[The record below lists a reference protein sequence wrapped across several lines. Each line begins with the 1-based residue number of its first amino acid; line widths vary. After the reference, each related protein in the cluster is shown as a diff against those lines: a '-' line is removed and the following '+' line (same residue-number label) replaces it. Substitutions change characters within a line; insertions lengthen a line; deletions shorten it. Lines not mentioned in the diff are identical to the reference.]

1 MTPPTPQTESQPAS
15 RFRKIVTGG
24 SRNSTPGI
32 SRRNF
37 LKTSA
42 AAASG
47 PLVAGLAV
55 ERAVFAAG
63 DTTKIATCPAPVGE
77 SMSADYRVTVGGK
90 PVPVYTAR
98 VSAIPLNHIW
108 PGFPCIRCERPI
120 EQTEIASFACWDMS
134 GPAEV
139 EVVSNRPVRT
149 VAIRPAAR
157 GIKPVVEGNRVSF
170 TMPGPGYLTV
180 EVNGFARALHLFAS
194 PLESDP
200 PKPDAPGVRYFGPG
214 IHRPGVMHLRSG
226 ETLYIAAGAVVH
238 GAVLADDAS
247 DVKILGRG
255 ILDVSTL
262 KRGQTPGAISLAGCR
277 NARIEGIVIRDVNR
291 WAVVPAACRGVVI
304 SGLKL
309 IGFWRYNADGINV
322 VNSQDVVI
330 EKCFIRSFDD
340 SITIKGVDRKHHRFT
355 ELGRGHAL
363 DELPVRNVKVSR
375 CVIWNDWGT
384 ALNFGA
390 ESSAPEITDVVC
402 EDCDIIRTAS
412 AAIGFHIAGFADVH
426 NIRFERIRL
435 ETHDDAPWPVV
446 QKSRDEKYQPKRGFC
461 PCLLSMVIEKS
472 YWGFT
477 DKETRGKIR
486 DIVLKD
492 VFVTGGPSPKSVL
505 RGYDD
510 EHCVENV
517 TIENLRINGALIP
530 DPATGGFTIG
540 AHVKNV
546 KFR

>member
-1 MTPPTPQTESQPAS
+1 
-15 RFRKIVTGG
+15 
-24 SRNSTPGI
+24 
-32 SRRNF
+32 
-37 LKTSA
+37 
-42 AAASG
+42 
-47 PLVAGLAV
+47 
-55 ERAVFAAG
+55 
-63 DTTKIATCPAPVGE
+63 
-77 SMSADYRVTVGGK
+77 MSADYRVTVGGK

-108 PGFPCIRCERPI
+108 PGFPNTRCERPI
-120 EQTEIASFACWDMS
+120 EQTEIASFAYWDMS

-139 EVVSNRPVRT
+139 EVVSNRPVHT

-157 GIKPVVEGNRVSF
+157 GIKPVVKGNRISF

-194 PLESDP
+194 PLEADP
-200 PKPDAPGVRYFGPG
+200 PRPDAPGTRYFGPG

-247 DVKILGRG
+247 DIRILGRG

-277 NARIEGIVIRDVNR
+277 NVRIEGIIIRDVNR

-330 EKCFIRSFDD
+330 ENCFIRSFDD
-340 SITIKGVDRKHHRFT
+340 SITMKGIDRKHHRFT
-355 ELGRGHAL
+355 ELGRGLAL

-375 CVIWNDWGT
+375 CVIWNDWGI
-384 ALNFGA
+384 AFKFGS
-390 ESSAPEITDVVC
+390 ESSAPEMTDVVFD
-402 EDCDIIRTAS
+402 DCDIIRTAGAAFGFSICGS
-412 AAIGFHIAGFADVH
+412 ALVH
-426 NIRFERIRL
+426 KVRFERIRL
-435 ETHDDAPWPVV
+435 ETHDDAQWPVV
-446 QKSRDEKYQPKRGFC
+446 QKSLDEKYQPKRGFC
-461 PCLLSMVIEKS
+461 PRLLTMKIEKS

-477 DKETRGKIR
+477 DKETLGKIH

-492 VFVTGGPSPKSVL
+492 VSVTGGPSPKSSL
-505 RGYDD
+505 RGYSD
-510 EHCVENV
+510 ESCVENII
-517 TIENLRINGALIP
+517 IENLRINGTPIP
-530 DPATGGFTIG
+530 DAATGGFAIG
-540 AHVKNV
+540 EHVKNV